1 VTPLSLKCHISPI
14 DFFAVA
20 SEIGQEN
27 GFTSQHKPLT
37 IIRLSCDF
45 VQRCIYVSLSA
56 FMMTVCYVNV
66 NGQGNSGLK
75 PKEGEVISQP
85 WQWPLNYRVSYCFFY
100 LS

>member
-1 VTPLSLKCHISPI
+1 
-14 DFFAVA
+14 
-20 SEIGQEN
+20 
-27 GFTSQHKPLT
+27 
-37 IIRLSCDF
+37 
-45 VQRCIYVSLSA
+45 
-56 FMMTVCYVNV
+56 MMTVCYVNV